1 VAGSATLTSAVTPAS
16 DPRKTPHRVRE
27 AMGTRPFRR
36 VVPDTV
42 RSGLV
47 AAVVFGVFGL
57 LLALGEFL
65 LALAWA
71 LVAATATFIDAV
83 RPLPGRPFV
92 VAVLALLFIT
102 NWVAFG
108 LGRADELPGDLL
120 PALYITGHALAGL
133 IGFVT
138 GRWETLAVAF
148 TPWILVGLGLE
159 KGTDDAPGSYYALFN
174 TLTLCL
180 ALVFGIV
187 LGKRAGLARQR
198 RETRSG

>member
-1 VAGSATLTSAVTPAS
+1 
-16 DPRKTPHRVRE
+16 
-27 AMGTRPFRR
+27 M
-36 VVPDTV
+36 V

-65 LALAWA
+65 LALGWA
-71 LVAATATFIDAV
+71 LVTGAGSLIVAV
-83 RPLPGRPFV
+83 RPQRARPFV

-108 LGRADELPGDLL
+108 LGRADELPGGPL
-120 PALYITGHALAGL
+120 PALYVAGHALAGL

-138 GRWETLAVAF
+138 GRWEALAAALM
-148 TPWILVGLGLE
+148 PWALVGLGLE
-159 KGTDDAPGSYYALFN
+159 KGTDDAPGSYYAVFN

-187 LGKRAGLARQR
+187 LRKLAGLPRQR
-198 RETRSG
+198 RQTRSG